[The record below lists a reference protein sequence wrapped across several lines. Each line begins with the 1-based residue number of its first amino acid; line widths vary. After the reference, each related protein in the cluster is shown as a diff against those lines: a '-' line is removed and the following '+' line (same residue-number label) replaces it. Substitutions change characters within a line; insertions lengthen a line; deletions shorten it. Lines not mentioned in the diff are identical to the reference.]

1 MICKTVIFNQNLEVN
16 TKTKTLTID
25 GTEYQEKEVKKV
37 IADYIG
43 INRLYKP
50 IAIVFYSDMIN
61 GKTKNWNLI

>member
-1 MICKTVIFNQNLEVN
+1 MIYKTIIFNQNLEVN

-25 GTEYQEKEVKKV
+25 GTEYQEKEVKRV
-37 IADYIG
+37 IADYTG